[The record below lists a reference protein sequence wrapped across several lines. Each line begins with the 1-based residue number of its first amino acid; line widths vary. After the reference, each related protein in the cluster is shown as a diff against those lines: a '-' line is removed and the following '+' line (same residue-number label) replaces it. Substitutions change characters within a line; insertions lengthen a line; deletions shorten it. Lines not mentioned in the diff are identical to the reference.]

1 MSTKIQINSLA
12 ALERLIGGDTELEME
27 IRRSVVEAFAK
38 KHLKAVA
45 RALPIEAEMRKLTDS
60 AIVEARGVMNKVIEE
75 HTGEPASRWANS
87 TTQMALSQEAR
98 NRVRKIV
105 RNQLEY
111 EIRNEVQK
119 IVLEQITEWKKEMA
133 K

>member
-12 ALERLIGGDTELEME
+12 ALERLIGGDTELE
-27 IRRSVVEAFAK
+27 IDLRRSVVEAFAK

-45 RALPIEAEMRKLTDS
+45 MALPIEAEMKKLTDL
-60 AIVEARGVMNKVIEE
+60 AIMEAREVMSRVIEE
-75 HTGEPASRWANS
+75 HTGDPASRWVNS
-87 TTQMALSQEAR
+87 TTQMALNQDAK

-111 EIRNEVQK
+111 EIRSEVQK
-119 IVLEQITEWKKEMA
+119 IVLEQITEWKKEMT